1 MFHHKTGN
9 GPRAVVGLHGWS
21 GDHRTFDP
29 LLGRMPAGF
38 SFWAL
43 DLPGCGK
50 SDPPKQWE
58 MRSLA
63 AEVACEILGWKQK
76 DITLLGSCSGAV
88 LAAFVVREFHDM
100 GQPAAIKRL
109 VMLDPFAFCPW
120 YFRIFLIPVVGPM
133 MYAAAFANPMGR
145 WITNLSLRD
154 KRAGDTDLTQ
164 SFSTVNHRVVWRY
177 LKMLSE
183 CGRPGQFRGLGIP
196 LDILFGEKTFGA
208 VRCSVEEWA
217 GALPQARIRKL
228 PGVGHL
234 PINEGSSEVARVVF
248 Q

>member
-1 MFHHKTGN
+1 MFHQRTGE

-21 GDHRTFDP
+21 GDHHTFDP
-29 LLGRMPAGF
+29 LLERMPAGF

-88 LAAFVVREFHDM
+88 LAAFVAREFQDM
-100 GQPAAIKRL
+100 GQTSVIKKL
-109 VMLDPFAFCPW
+109 VMIDPFAFCPW
-120 YFRIFLIPVVGPM
+120 YFRIFLIPVVGPL

-145 WITNLSLRD
+145 WITNGFQIG
-154 KRAGDTDLTQ
+154 RAH
-164 SFSTVNHRVVWRY
+164 V
-177 LKMLSE
+177 
-183 CGRPGQFRGLGIP
+183 
-196 LDILFGEKTFGA
+196 
-208 VRCSVEEWA
+208 
-217 GALPQARIRKL
+217 
-228 PGVGHL
+228 
-234 PINEGSSEVARVVF
+234 
-248 Q
+248 